1 MPAPIAARTRQLAR
15 AKPARAADELA
26 LMGSSGASAHGA
38 RGGQEQVEQRIDA
51 APPARG

>member
-1 MPAPIAARTRQLAR
+1 MSAPIATRTRQLTR

-26 LMGSSGASAHGA
+26 LVRRAGAATDGA
-38 RGGQEQVEQRIDA
+38 RGGQEQVQQRVDA